1 MIPLMLLMFLLFHLL
16 FSGFGPFKSHDV
28 NASWSAVKELESLG
42 LDDKYNLVVAEIPVE
57 YDTVNDIIP
66 KMWRSHKPHVSINTK
81 KLRIIYDS
89 CSTLNLT
96 SYQFT
101 SRVTYE
107 LIEINHAC
115 YFSFLLFAISCCHF
129 SVTNNSFLLQL
140 VVHVGVSGIARNLT
154 LEQCAHN
161 DGITMEDVKGRV
173 PPTHC
178 CIEGSP
184 KKLTSEL
191 QMNVICDKVN
201 RCGCGVTSVVS
212 HDPGR

>member
-1 MIPLMLLMFLLFHLL
+1 MGDAAEEKETVIVT
-16 FSGFGPFKSHDV
+16 GFGPFKSHDV
-28 NASWSAVKELESLG
+28 NASWSAVKELERLG

-66 KMWRSHKPHVSINTK
+66 KMWRSHKPH
-81 KLRIIYDS
+81 
-89 CSTLNLT
+89 
-96 SYQFT
+96 
-101 SRVTYE
+101 
-107 LIEINHAC
+107 
-115 YFSFLLFAISCCHF
+115 
-129 SVTNNSFLLQL
+129 L

-173 PPTHC
+173 PLTHC

-212 HDPGR
+212 HDPGRYLCNYIFYKSLDIDPSRTAFIHVPILGNPYTAEELAIGLKMSVMQMLEQLS